1 MITTVCLR
9 SATVAFNIVNSY
21 LSNLFASFT
30 NYVIL
35 KVLNCNCIERIITW
49 NDQMCRIM
57 SFPYIV
63 VGRYTLLITI
73 AKIQKKILKENN
85 IHSD

>member
-1 MITTVCLR
+1 
-9 SATVAFNIVNSY
+9 
-21 LSNLFASFT
+21 
-30 NYVIL
+30 
-35 KVLNCNCIERIITW
+35 
-49 NDQMCRIM
+49 M

-63 VGRYTLLITI
+63 AGRYTLLITI

>member
-1 MITTVCLR
+1 
-9 SATVAFNIVNSY
+9 
-21 LSNLFASFT
+21 
-30 NYVIL
+30 
-35 KVLNCNCIERIITW
+35 
-49 NDQMCRIM
+49 M

-73 AKIQKKILKENN
+73 AKIQKKKILKENN